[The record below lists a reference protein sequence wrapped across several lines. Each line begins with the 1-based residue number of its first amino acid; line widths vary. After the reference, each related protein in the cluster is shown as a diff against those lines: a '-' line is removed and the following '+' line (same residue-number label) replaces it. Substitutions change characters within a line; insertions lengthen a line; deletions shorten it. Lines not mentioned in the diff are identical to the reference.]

1 MRSQAAA
8 IEFLS
13 FSTRGLPPRERDDAL
28 RNLQQGF
35 GLTGG
40 GIDKAAK
47 GEVLP
52 ARPAIVFRPDLAES
66 TRDRLLVDSL

>member
-1 MRSQAAA
+1 MRSQAAT
-8 IEFLS
+8 IESPQVF
-13 FSTRGLPPRERDDAL
+13 TRGLPPRERDDAL

-40 GIDKAAK
+40 GVDKAAK

-52 ARPAIVFRPDLAES
+52 ARPAIVLPS
-66 TRDRLLVDSL
+66 